1 MIKVAIKLIWL
12 DKIYVVVG
20 KSRNS
25 VSEMRMNSSL
35 ITLLSV
41 S

>member
-20 KSRNS
+20 KSLNS
-25 VSEMRMNSSL
+25 VSEMWMNSSL
-35 ITLLSV
+35 ITLLTV